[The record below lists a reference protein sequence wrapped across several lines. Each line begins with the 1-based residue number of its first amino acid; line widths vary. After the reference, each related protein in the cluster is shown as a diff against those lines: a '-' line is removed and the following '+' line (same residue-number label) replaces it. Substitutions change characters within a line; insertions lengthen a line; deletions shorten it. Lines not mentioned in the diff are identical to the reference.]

1 MSPLGPGRIFW
12 AAFPG
17 ARGAGKKRPMIIASR
32 RTDILRTARLV
43 AVVCSTDF
51 DEPLLPTEVLLPS
64 HPEGLCRTEL
74 RHATVAVCDWTRNST
89 RSRSRKPAASSRLS
103 CCGRYVPWRGWR
115 IPRRGRRLYRE

>member
-32 RTDILRTARLV
+32 RTDILRTGRLV

-51 DEPLLPTEVLLPS
+51 EEPLLPTEVLLPS
-64 HPEGLCRTEL
+64 DPEGLCRTEL
-74 RHATVAVCDWTRNST
+74 RHATVAVCDWTVQFDALEIKET
-89 RSRSRKPAASSRLS
+89 GGLVPAELLRKICAMAGLAYPAER
-103 CCGRYVPWRGWR
+103 
-115 IPRRGRRLYRE
+115 

>member
-17 ARGAGKKRPMIIASR
+17 ARGAGKKRRMIIASR

-74 RHATVAVCDWTRNST
+74 RHATVAVCDWILQFPTPPQIKET
-89 RSRSRKPAASSRLS
+89 GGLVPAELLRQICALAGLAYPAER
-103 CCGRYVPWRGWR
+103 
-115 IPRRGRRLYRE
+115 